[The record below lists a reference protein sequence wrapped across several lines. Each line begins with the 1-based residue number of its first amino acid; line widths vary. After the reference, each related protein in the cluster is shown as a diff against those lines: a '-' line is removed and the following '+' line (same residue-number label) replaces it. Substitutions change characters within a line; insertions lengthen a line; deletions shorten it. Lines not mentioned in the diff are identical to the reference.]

1 MNACRSHGGQRWVNG
16 HVLACILPIAAAGCA
31 SAPAFVPR
39 PGEVYQGFSAI
50 ADPKPEVA
58 VGALW
63 VQGYGPFGEGAAA
76 DNLVTLRGLSG
87 FSATG
92 DLQLSLTLGL
102 GSLLHID
109 PQYRTK
115 ISARFSDLSVV
126 RVKDVAKLSGPSG
139 QPRIYEAL
147 KAGTITVTADK
158 SLGLDFDAQVKTS
171 HFPVL
176 GRGDTG
182 RTQSLTIDGK
192 DMYLAYR
199 VVTPAAVRGRVET
212 ARIVPTKDGG
222 GEASV
227 HGYRIRLQPAG
238 DDLCE
243 KQGSRARAVACSDA
257 GNVRFSLS
265 EGKAP
270 GTTADADAASVATH
284 TKEARL
290 PLPLP
295 ISTSPGRLFTVI
307 ALRARLQPGAP
318 GRVGM
323 RGKVEAALIGEE
335 LRPFSKPRAT
345 TW

>member
-1 MNACRSHGGQRWVNG
+1 MRRRSLRRR
-16 HVLACILPIAAAGCA
+16 VLACALPLATLACA

-39 PGEVYQGFSAI
+39 PGEVYHGFSAM
-50 ADPKPEVA
+50 AEPKPELP

-63 VQGYGPFGEGAAA
+63 VQGYGPYGEGAAA
-76 DNLVTLRGLSG
+76 DNLVTVRGLSG

-158 SLGLDFDAQVKTS
+158 SLGLDFDAQVQTS

-182 RTQSLTIDGK
+182 RTQSLTIDAK

-199 VVTPAAVRGRVET
+199 VVTPAAIRGRVET
-212 ARIVPTKDGG
+212 AWIVPTKDGG

-227 HGYRIRLQPAG
+227 QGYRIRLQPAG
-238 DDLCE
+238 DDPCE
-243 KQGSRARAVACSDA
+243 KQGSRARPVACSDV
-257 GNVRFSLS
+257 GKVRFSLS
-265 EGKAP
+265 EGKAA
-270 GTTADADAASVATH
+270 GTTADPDAASVA
-284 TKEARL
+284 
-290 PLPLP
+290 
-295 ISTSPGRLFTVI
+295 
-307 ALRARLQPGAP
+307 
-318 GRVGM
+318 
-323 RGKVEAALIGEE
+323 
-335 LRPFSKPRAT
+335 
-345 TW
+345 